1 VEFNFFVWIRE
12 AVKQAVLLGVSDA
25 VEQIGIPP
33 AGDEMSQQL
42 QHVLN
47 RNAAAATSTG
57 GSPQRVAIDAKR
69 KRLGRSLKDLE
80 TDGQKAG

>member
-1 VEFNFFVWIRE
+1 MEFNFFVWIRE

-47 RNAAAATSTG
+47 RNAAAASSG
-57 GSPQRVAIDAKR
+57 GASQRIVNDSKR

-80 TDGQKAG
+80 TDGQKPA